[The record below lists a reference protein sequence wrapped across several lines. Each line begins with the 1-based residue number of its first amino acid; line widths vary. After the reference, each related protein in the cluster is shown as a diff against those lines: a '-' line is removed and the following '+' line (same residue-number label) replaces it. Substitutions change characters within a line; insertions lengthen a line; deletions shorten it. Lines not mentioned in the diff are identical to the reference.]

1 MKLGCTPNM
10 LKPAAGAAP
19 IIGEIERAADFGL
32 KSIMAIFVFMDPRDR
47 TQAFFDSVAEASQRR
62 GVELRLGSIV
72 QAGSPDTEVRKRD
85 VEREIAALR
94 EGHEK
99 AGIGFASVANWPM
112 SHTRWAPEPPMDER
126 IDIIAENLATIAD
139 AVPGMLL
146 GVENHCD
153 YRGYEIAAI
162 LEKANRPNLKAQL
175 DTGNAF
181 TVFEDPIDC
190 AKALA
195 KWTVSVHLKDVR
207 VTPFVPAGPAPGIR
221 GEAVPL
227 GQGMVDNAA
236 ICQIL
241 SEQAPDPKSI
251 RLVMEPLYMPEG
263 IDPEQ
268 DFLVPSI
275 AWARERLA
283 AYLD

>member
-10 LKPAAGAAP
+10 VVPVAGSAP
-19 IIGEIERAADFGL
+19 IIGQIERVAAFGL
-32 KSIMAIFVFMDPRDR
+32 HSVMVVFLFVDPKDR
-47 TQAFFDSVAEASQRR
+47 TPAFYQAIAEAGQRH
-62 GVELRLGSIV
+62 GVELRMGTAV
-72 QAGSPDTEVRKRD
+72 QAGSPDPEVRKRD
-85 VEREIAALR
+85 VDRAIAELR
-94 EGHEK
+94 EASER
-99 AGIGFASVANWPM
+99 AGIGFSSVANWPM
-112 SHTRWAPEPPMDER
+112 SHTRWSPEPPLDER

-139 AVPGMLL
+139 GVPGMLL

-153 YRGYEIAAI
+153 YRGYEIAAM
-162 LEKANRPNLKAQL
+162 LEKARRPNLRAQL

-181 TVFEDPIDC
+181 TVFEEPVDC

-207 VTPFVPAGPAPGIR
+207 VTPFVGSGAAPGIR

-227 GQGMVDNAA
+227 GQGMVDNVA
-236 ICQIL
+236 ICKIL
-241 SEQAPDPKSI
+241 SEQAPDPASI

-275 AWARERLA
+275 AWAKQQLA
-283 AYLD
+283 SYLD